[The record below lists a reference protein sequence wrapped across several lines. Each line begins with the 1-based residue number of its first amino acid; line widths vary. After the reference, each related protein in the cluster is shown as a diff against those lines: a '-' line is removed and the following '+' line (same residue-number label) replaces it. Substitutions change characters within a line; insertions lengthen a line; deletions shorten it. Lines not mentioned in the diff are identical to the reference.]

1 MQAFFSAT
9 PVLIDGKV
17 EIVSHSLCTL
27 IIVLIKIIFVSVI
40 TLLCL
45 HTDYSNV
52 SWTAPTD
59 GACHDKS
66 CLCYNQIITEV
77 VFSISVSITLIGILI
92 GFVLLL
98 VNCLLRK
105 NKLV

>member
-17 EIVSHSLCTL
+17 EIVSRSLCTL

-52 SWTAPTD
+52 SWAAPTD
-59 GACHDKS
+59 GACHDES
-66 CLCYNQIITEV
+66 CLCYNRITLLE
-77 VFSISVSITLIGILI
+77 FSISVSITLIGTLI
-92 GFVLLL
+92 GSVLLL